1 MTRSWAVRARSR
13 SAVARNLIFF
23 VVHVV
28 YSCLKLSGVNS
39 EQIRRGEEDDE
50 GAELAEDRV
59 AALYG

>member
-1 MTRSWAVRARSR
+1 MGSSGQEQEC
-13 SAVARNLIFF
+13 SGQEFNFF

-28 YSCLKLSGVNS
+28 YSCLQLSGVNS

>member
-1 MTRSWAVRARSR
+1 M
-13 SAVARNLIFF
+13 
-23 VVHVV
+23 VHVV

-39 EQIRRGEEDDE
+39 EQIGRGEEDDE